1 MYVRNYHSGQI
12 EKYYEDGSAEIF
24 SADGT
29 ILIVSSVGEKKWK
42 LKDGSI
48 ITINEKK
55 NEKRIVFPNGQIEVH
70 VPEFKVSFYFTLY
83 LDL

>member
-1 MYVRNYHSGQI
+1 MFLIDCYSGQI

-29 ILIVSSVGEKKWK
+29 ILTVSSVGERKWK
-42 LKDGSI
+42 LKDGSV
-48 ITINEKK
+48 ITINEKR

-70 VPEFKVSFYFTLY
+70 VPEFKVSLS
-83 LDL
+83 